1 MASCSG
7 SYIRL
12 LSGYICAV
20 IVGLAGVFLTLE
32 LEEAIQLRRAPG
44 IMLIFPAR
52 LFEMA
57 GVILHGLPVALLL
70 AAPFTLL
77 ASLAIIRYRA
87 WQWQIFVIA
96 GACSPFFGIVLLQ
109 LVTQNRFFARDIYT
123 LSLALIPA
131 GIAAALIFRAIGFRR
146 IIVAER

>member
-1 MASCSG
+1 MQTCSG

-20 IVGLAGVFLTLE
+20 IVGLAGVFITLE
-32 LEEAIQLRRAPG
+32 LEEAIQLRKAPG

-57 GVILHGLPVALLL
+57 GMIQHGLPVALLL

-77 ASLAIIRYRA
+77 VSLAIIRYRA
-87 WQWQIFVIA
+87 WQWQVFVIA
-96 GACSPFFGIVLLQ
+96 GACCPFFSIVLLQ
-109 LVTQNRFFARDIYT
+109 LATQARFFARDIFT
-123 LSLALIPA
+123 LSLTLIPA
-131 GIAAALIFRAIGFRR
+131 GIAAALVFRAIGFRR
-146 IIVAER
+146 IIVAQR